1 MLQQPYTWRKLKAK
15 VSVKINFSLPA
26 MEGRRQL
33 SPRSDALQLT
43 HLEISFSSKE
53 EWRQPSFTSHW
64 HFALRM
70 SQEATEPILQISNG
84 RKHSP
89 LKKKNTYITIILQCF
104 AVSFSCLSASS
115 IHPWERLP
123 NNSLHCV
130 KSWSRGKCVFTP
142 NKLLIGG
149 GCLREW
155 RCLALHWQ
163 HNQLWFPGVVGTD
176 LCPAKDC
183 CPSAVCCLLGWHCV
197 DIAVAVLPTSLWDGA
212 RTYLATVHVVLNI
225 HKLYIKEPAIWPT

>member
-1 MLQQPYTWRKLKAK
+1 
-15 VSVKINFSLPA
+15 

-53 EWRQPSFTSHW
+53 EMKTTLLYFTLTFCTENVPRSHRANSSDKQW
-64 HFALRM
+64 KKTF
-70 SQEATEPILQISNG
+70 
-84 RKHSP
+84 P

-130 KSWSRGKCVFTP
+130 KSWSRGKCVLTP

-163 HNQLWFPGVVGTD
+163 HNQL
-176 LCPAKDC
+176 
-183 CPSAVCCLLGWHCV
+183 
-197 DIAVAVLPTSLWDGA
+197 
-212 RTYLATVHVVLNI
+212 
-225 HKLYIKEPAIWPT
+225 